1 MKHYKTC
8 TMHEFKGTQR
18 KKRIDISKQQRP
30 RYPYLW
36 FRIQSHT
43 FTIEQHIFC
52 NFPWRN
58 PHHNQD
64 LGFSVTLKSHMSCMS
79 SNYKG
84 LGFFSGGTKYAA
96 LRAVF
101 SDIMSYLIVRK
112 INIPVFQNNSHT
124 WNKNAYSAV
133 WLDTNI
139 VILLCH
145 IFIPQE
151 LHLISFHT
159 LPCCTG
165 KKNCCSVKML

>member
-1 MKHYKTC
+1 MATPFYFHTVWVQGDTK
-8 TMHEFKGTQR
+8 E
-18 KKRIDISKQQRP
+18 KKNRYIKAAEAKISIIMVQDPITYIHNRAT
-30 RYPYLW
+30 Y
-36 FRIQSHT
+36 I
-43 FTIEQHIFC
+43 C
-52 NFPWRN
+52 NFPWWN

-84 LGFFSGGTKYAA
+84 LGFFSGGTKYAP

-165 KKNCCSVKML
+165 KKNCCSV